1 MGERQLRR
9 SPLQIREQKTKRML
23 IISLDGF
30 PQTLFQSLRSAGM
43 FREIRQLMPDT
54 ASIRMRS
61 VVPTVSSV
69 AWSSFLSGCNPGG
82 HSIFGFID
90 RHPVTGR
97 LILPNSKD
105 REGPAI
111 YRTLG
116 DHGIP
121 ILMMNVPVTYPP
133 EPVNGILIGCFL
145 GIDVHKIAWPQAVSE
160 RLAEQGY
167 VIDADVSS
175 ASDDPESFIEQLTG
189 IVRKRCTIFRD
200 LMRSSGWQ
208 YAHLHIMET
217 DRLFHFC
224 WHSVADTRSTVHT
237 AICRFIE
244 NLDAEIASVMAVTD
258 DTDEIM
264 LISDHGF
271 CAAEYEWDVN
281 AWLSENRWLKWN
293 ERKAKG
299 IDRLSEDS
307 RAFSLLPGRIYA
319 YHHTGNTVKPSSSNP
334 HLDEAAMNEII
345 AGLTSVRHP
354 VQDRP
359 LFEKVTT
366 GRSVFT
372 GDFSERAPD
381 ILAVPLN
388 GIELKSRFEPGPLHC
403 RSRLE
408 GMHTREN
415 AMLWLRHGQISK
427 ELPEIT
433 DLYPSILTYFGIN
446 AAETENRSLAAWR

>member
-1 MGERQLRR
+1 
-9 SPLQIREQKTKRML
+9 ML

-43 FREIRQLMPDT
+43 FSEIRQLMPDT

-90 RHPVTGR
+90 RHPGTGK
-97 LILPNSKD
+97 LILPNAKH

-116 DHGIP
+116 DQGIP

-145 GIDVHKIAWPQAVSE
+145 GIDVHKIAWPQSVSE
-160 RLAEQGY
+160 QLAEQGY
-167 VIDADVSS
+167 VIDADASS
-175 ASDDPESFIEQLTG
+175 ASDDPGSFIEQLTG
-189 IVRKRCTIFRD
+189 IVRKRCAIFRN
-200 LMRSSGWQ
+200 LMQTHDWR

-224 WHSVADTRSTVHT
+224 WHSVVDTRSVLHPLVT
-237 AICRFIE
+237 RFFDD
-244 NLDAEIASVMAVTD
+244 LDTEIASVMAAAD
-258 DTDEIM
+258 ETDEIIM
-264 LISDHGF
+264 ISDHGF
-271 CAAEYEWDVN
+271 CAAEYEWDMN
-281 AWLSENRWLKWN
+281 TWLADNGWLKWDGG
-293 ERKAKG
+293 KAKG
-299 IDRLSEDS
+299 IDRLSRDS
-307 RAFSLLPGRIYA
+307 RAFSLLPGRIYGYRPA
-319 YHHTGNTVKPSSSNP
+319 GETDNP
-334 HLDEAAMNEII
+334 GAPGPPLDDAEANEII
-345 AGLTSVRHP
+345 AGLKSVRHP
-354 VQDRP
+354 AKDEPV
-359 LFEKVTT
+359 FENVTT
-366 GRSVFT
+366 GKSVFS
-372 GDFSERAPD
+372 GEFSSRAPD
-381 ILAVPLN
+381 ILAVPSN
-388 GIELKSRFEPGPLHC
+388 GIELKSRLEPGPLHG

-415 AMLWLRHGQISK
+415 AMLWLRHGQIVK

-433 DLYPSILTYFGIN
+433 DLYPSILRYFGVK
-446 AAETENRSLAAWR
+446 AADTENRSLAVWR